1 MALIMTQH
9 ARRRIAER
17 GIDVAWI
24 ERTVAL
30 PMRMGPCPNHPD
42 RTRAWRRIPERGNR
56 VLRVVFVRAGAD
68 HRVITATFDRGTKV

>member
-30 PMRMGPCPNHPD
+30 PMRVGPCPNHPD

-56 VLRVVFVRAGAD
+56 VLRGFRPRWCRSSRDNRHV
-68 HRVITATFDRGTKV
+68 